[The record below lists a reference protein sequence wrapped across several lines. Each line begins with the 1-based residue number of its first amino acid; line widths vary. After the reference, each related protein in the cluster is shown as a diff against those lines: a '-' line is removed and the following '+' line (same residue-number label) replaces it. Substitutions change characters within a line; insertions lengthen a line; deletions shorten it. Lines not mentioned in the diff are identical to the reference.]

1 VPLRQR
7 GCLESKVSVNTLRDA
22 MRDGHGPVS
31 VKDCLQMA
39 LDGNIGAQRIIG
51 AAAGQVGPPGRRSL
65 QLF

>member
-1 VPLRQR
+1 L
-7 GCLESKVSVNTLRDA
+7 SVNTRRGV
-22 MRDGHGPVS
+22 MRDEHGPVS

-51 AAAGQVGPPGRRSL
+51 DAAGQVGPPGRRSL